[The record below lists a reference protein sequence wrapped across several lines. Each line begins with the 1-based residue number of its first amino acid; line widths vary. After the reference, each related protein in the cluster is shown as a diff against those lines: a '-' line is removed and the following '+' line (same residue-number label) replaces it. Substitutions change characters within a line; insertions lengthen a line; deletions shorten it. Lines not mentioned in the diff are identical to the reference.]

1 MSTLIRPELSD
12 KNKYW
17 IPKHRYYE
25 LKHFCLQYPDWKKE
39 LKTIRLMSTRSMIR
53 ISKNSQGEDLVYNA
67 VERSL
72 YLKEQI
78 MLIDTCAEDA
88 DEYLGRYI
96 LKAVTEDLSYTYL
109 KTRLDMPCSKSM
121 YYDRY
126 RRFFYILDKRR

>member
-109 KTRLDMPCSKSM
+109 KTRLDMPCSKGM

>member
-1 MSTLIRPELSD
+1 MSTVIRPEISD

-39 LKTIRLMSTRSMIR
+39 LCETRFINSKSIIR
-53 ISKNSQGEDLVYNA
+53 ISKFSQGEDSVYKA

-72 YLKEQI
+72 YLKDQI
-78 MLIDTCAEDA
+78 DLVDTCAKDT
-88 DEYLGRYI
+88 DEYLGQYI
-96 LKAVTEDLSYTYL
+96 LKAVTEDRSYNYL
-109 KTRLDMPCSKSM
+109 KTRLEIPCSKGT